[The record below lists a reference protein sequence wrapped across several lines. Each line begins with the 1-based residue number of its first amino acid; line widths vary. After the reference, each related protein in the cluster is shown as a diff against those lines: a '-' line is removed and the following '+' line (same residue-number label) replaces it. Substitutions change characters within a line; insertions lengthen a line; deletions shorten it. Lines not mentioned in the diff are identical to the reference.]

1 MGVSTTVEGM
11 SAIFKEKIDELEKE
25 PEFQW
30 SRDDTKYAVG
40 PDGRAAVKVAVG
52 NVPLDYDLWKGLRN
66 PAIIGL
72 YPVGLR
78 EIWDFYS
85 NRTRERIDESGRQ
98 TIFQTLRSYDYASK
112 NYGRVIVVSVML
124 PFSDRIVQDYA
135 GLFTEKRKGSS
146 HIFSRMYESLN
157 LMLDRATRRTALE
170 MVSTDTVVVPMDNE
184 MVKNVSAEAVPL
196 THQGASHGPSKGG
209 NYPQKSM
216 AALMGLGQ
224 FGIQRIIFRDEVHN
238 GRVER
243 FTGPIR
249 SIVMFD
255 KGDVV
260 KDGSGDIIYP
270 TDAWREYLFRLFDF
284 GDTDQEVN
292 RHRFC
297 TYIPDNDE
305 GCGKCIGCC
314 PSGAQANSVPGPTGK
329 YSEQISKQEHRFWED
344 KLQFDFGRCCEE
356 RGQMTT
362 MYPEWSCARCATIC
376 MAQGNTRLSAVQR
389 HYEKKLQLTRE

>member
-1 MGVSTTVEGM
+1 M
-11 SAIFKEKIDELEKE
+11 SAVFKEKIDELERE

-30 SRDDTKYAVG
+30 SKDETKYAVG
-40 PDGRAAVKVAVG
+40 PDGRPAVKVAVG

-66 PAIIGL
+66 PAVIGL
-72 YPVGLR
+72 CPVGLR

-85 NRTRERIDESGRQ
+85 NRRRERIDESGRQ

-112 NYGRVIVVSVML
+112 NYGRAIVVSVML
-124 PFSDRIVQDYA
+124 PFSDRIVQTYA
-135 GLFTEKRKGSS
+135 GSFQERRKGSS

-184 MVKNVSAEAVPL
+184 TVKNVSAEAVPL

-389 HYEKKLQLTRE
+389 HYEKELQLTRQ